1 MWYRE
6 AVTRVD
12 PSGQINMDF
21 PDVKPKPFDLKNVKF
36 EINEPYPDTY
46 SITANIYGKRI
57 KSYSKSSNRFHIS
70 NDFIESRI
78 E

>member
-21 PDVKPKPFDLKNVKF
+21 PGVKPKPFDLKKCQV
-36 EINEPYPDTY
+36 
-46 SITANIYGKRI
+46 
-57 KSYSKSSNRFHIS
+57 
-70 NDFIESRI
+70 
-78 E
+78 